1 MLDYSALSDDEI
13 IELIGKKDD
22 DAMDY
27 LVNKYGV
34 IVKREI
40 RTMYLIGAEME
51 DLSQEGMIGLF
62 KAIRDYESEKGT
74 SFSTF
79 ATLCIR
85 RQIQTAISSFNRKKH
100 SPLNTYISIYSEN
113 DEYGNSL
120 DMLEAE
126 KNTSDPEEM
135 IIAKEQKKAMEN
147 RIKRELSPL
156 ENNVLHLYLE
166 GMSYADIA
174 ARLGKT
180 EKTVNNAL
188 QRIRNK
194 LSKK

>member
-1 MLDYSALSDDEI
+1 MDYSALSDDEI